1 MVNEAMW
8 TNWGGT
14 ASCRPAEVEHPAG
27 EEDIVAALK
36 RAAQGGERVKVVGSG
51 HSFTDIACTGGRMLK
66 LDRYAGVLE
75 VDQKKRTVTVEAGI
89 SIWDLAEVLA
99 RNGLAFP
106 NLGDIGYQSISGA
119 IPTSTHGTGE
129 RLGNLATQVKAMRLV
144 LADGS
149 AVDLSDRTDGEAFN
163 AALVS
168 LGGLGVIS
176 TVTLQCVP
184 AFNLHAVEG
193 PGRFD
198 EVLATFQENAKKND
212 HYEFYWFPHSD
223 VCLTKAN
230 NRTDQPPQPKGK
242 ARAWFEDQFVGNTV
256 FGLVN
261 RLMRARPKSIPRL
274 QRIIGKAISRSEY
287 SDRSDKVFTS
297 PRLVRFAEMEYAI
310 PREAAVDAVRE
321 VRRIIEDN
329 RFDVAFPIECR
340 VSAGDDIFL
349 STAHGRPTA
358 YVAVHQF
365 QGMEYESYFRA
376 VEAIMRSVGG
386 RPHWGKIHYQDHRS
400 LREIYPAWGRFAA
413 VRQRFDPQGRFR
425 NAYLDRVLGEY
436 S

>member
-14 ASCRPAEVEHPAG
+14 ASCRPAEVEHPAS

-36 RAAQGGERVKVVGSG
+36 RAAQAGERVKVVGSG

-75 VDQKKRTVTVEAGI
+75 IDQKARTVTVEAGI
-89 SIWDLAEVLA
+89 TIWDLAAVLA
-99 RNGLAFP
+99 KNGLAFP
-106 NLGDIGYQSISGA
+106 NLGDIGYQTISGA
-119 IPTSTHGTGE
+119 ISTSTHGTGE

-149 AVDLSDRTDGEAFN
+149 AVDVSGRSDAEAFK
-163 AALVS
+163 AAQVS
-168 LGGLGVIS
+168 LGALGVIS

-184 AFNLHAVEG
+184 AFTLHAVEG

-198 EVLATFQENAKKND
+198 DVLATLEENANKND
-212 HYEFYWFPHSD
+212 HYEFYWFPYTD

-230 NRTDQPPQPKGK
+230 NRTDQPTQPKGK
-242 ARAWFEDQFVGNTV
+242 ARAWFEDRFVGNTV
-256 FGLVN
+256 FGVVN
-261 RLMRARPKSIPRL
+261 RFMRARPKSIPRL
-274 QRIIGKAISRSEY
+274 QRIVGKAIGKSEY

-310 PREAAVDAVRE
+310 PREAAVEAVRA
-321 VRRIIEDN
+321 VRKVIEDN
-329 RFDVAFPIECR
+329 PFDVAFPIECR

-349 STAHGRPTA
+349 STAHDRATA
-358 YVAVHQF
+358 YIAVHQF
-365 QGMEYESYFRA
+365 QGMEYEPYFRA

-413 VRQRFDPQGRFR
+413 VRQRFDPHGRFR
-425 NAYLDRVLGEY
+425 NAYLDRVLGEFA
-436 S
+436 